1 MDTTVPPAPSSL
13 PPATLQILIS
23 LGDRER
29 HGYAILRDIA
39 DRTGDAFPLGPAT
52 LYTSIKRMLAAGWI
66 EPCGGAK
73 PSGADPRRRLYRLTV
88 LGRDVALQEIRRLE
102 KVIAQARRRLP
113 VARSHA

>member
-1 MDTTVPPAPSSL
+1 MKVPPTPSSL

-23 LGDRER
+23 LADRER

-39 DRTGDAFPLGPAT
+39 DRTADAFPIGPAT

-66 EPCGGAK
+66 EPCEAVNRA
-73 PSGADPRRRLYRLTV
+73 SADPRRRLYRLTAV
-88 LGRDVALQEIRRLE
+88 GRAVALQEIRRLE
-102 KVIAQARRRLP
+102 RVVAQGRRRLP